1 MNPFVSNREYKLTLI
16 GFIILI
22 VGGLA
27 LPRELHFQIPFA
39 IGSVVCFVLALYF
52 VIREEK
58 PITSLE

>member
-1 MNPFVSNREYKLTLI
+1 MNPFDSNREYKLALI

-22 VGGLA
+22 VGGFA
-27 LPRELHFQIPFA
+27 LPRELHFEIPFA
-39 IGSVVCFVLALYF
+39 IGSVVCFALALFY